1 MEPDDCILNHVNTEE
16 GLVLLDRL
24 LANAG
29 TGDGTFPGSE
39 KVGIASSIVEA
50 IAWSVLVAGK
60 QYPVK
65 MALGLAAWESTRADI
80 SKILAHICT
89 LSADDMQSFLEE
101 CEEEN
106 VVPSDLGGHADRFPL
121 GRMFELERRRAHDDV
136 PAVAGRDCTS
146 TEGSPTLANCPACDD
161 TENSLRESTVVF
173 GASVDDP
180 LSDAEPE
187 SGF

>member
-29 TGDGTFPGSE
+29 TDNGTFPGSE
-39 KVGIASSIVEA
+39 KVGLASSIVEA
-50 IAWSVLVAGK
+50 VAWSVLVAGK
-60 QYPVK
+60 QYPMR

-89 LSADDMQSFLEE
+89 LSADDVQSFLEE

-106 VVPSDLGGHADRFPL
+106 VVPSDLGGYVDRLPL
-121 GRMFELERRRAHDDV
+121 GRMYNLERRGTDDDV
-136 PAVAGRDCTS
+136 FAVAHRDCTS

-161 TENSLRESTVVF
+161 TENSLRESTIVF
-173 GASVDDP
+173 SASVDDP